1 MKKLLVFL
9 LMALVISCKTDKK
22 QASSETTASKNEMDP
37 ELKES
42 VARGG
47 KIYNN
52 FCASCH
58 LTGGEGIE
66 GVFPPV
72 NGSNWLTE
80 KRKEAIRAVK
90 HGLQGPITVNEVTYD
105 NFMPDLGLN
114 DQEVADVMNYI
125 FNSWEN
131 DIEESVSV
139 QEVESI
145 TK

>member
-1 MKKLLVFL
+1 MKKIFIFL
-9 LMALVISCKTDKK
+9 FMAGLIGCKSDKD
-22 QASSETTASKNEMDP
+22 QASSKNTAPQKKMDP

-42 VARGG
+42 VARGA

-72 NGSNWLTE
+72 NQSDWLTE

-90 HGLQGPITVNEVTYD
+90 HGLQGPITVNGVKYD

-114 DQEVADVMNYI
+114 DREVADVMNYI
-125 FNSWEN
+125 FNSWDNNIKEP
-131 DIEESVSV
+131 VSV

-145 TK
+145 AK